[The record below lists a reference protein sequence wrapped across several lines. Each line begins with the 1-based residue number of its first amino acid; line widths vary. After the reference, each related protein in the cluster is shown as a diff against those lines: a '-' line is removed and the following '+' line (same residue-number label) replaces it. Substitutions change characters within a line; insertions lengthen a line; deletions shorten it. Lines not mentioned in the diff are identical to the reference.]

1 MQSQGCQ
8 NFFYLHVN
16 TNTQKIGGKCQRETF
31 GVRVIE
37 VMGFT
42 YQLFFHLCVFIELQV
57 GWDLENIQL
66 SSVCSLLEITFFSA
80 GD

>member
-16 TNTQKIGGKCQRETF
+16 INTQKIGEISEGNIWGTCEW
-31 GVRVIE
+31 GDGI
-37 VMGFT
+37 T

-66 SSVCSLLEITFFSA
+66 SSVCSLLEMTFFSA